1 MRFLI
6 YIFLIIGLSLKLHSV
21 PAPQLDFQEKE
32 LKVSLRLIGHELL
45 LASGDSSSLVMP
57 IVADSNTYRLAFEND
72 FALNPDELISL
83 VDSVME
89 IKRHV
94 KSYVVEVLECESM
107 DIVYSYSVNGFD
119 NENLSPCRGRP
130 LQKAC
135 YQILFTL
142 NKTFEKP
149 ISKVFES
156 TAAIENSLMVDD
168 EEENSTLQ
176 NLALLIL
183 VLSIGLTIYLAARQ
197 LKKPATNRLVKV
209 GRFQFDENRAELHY
223 EKDKTELS
231 TKEADLLLLLFKS
244 ANSTLERD
252 FILNQ
257 VWGDEGDYVGRTLD
271 VFISKLRK
279 KLELDPDI
287 KIVNVRGVGYKMVL
301 D

>member
-6 YIFLIIGLSLKLHSV
+6 YIFLIVGLSLNLHSI

-57 IVADSNTYRLAFEND
+57 IVANSNTYRLAFEND
-72 FALNPDELISL
+72 FALNPDELIYL

-107 DIVYSYSVNGFD
+107 DVVYSYSVNGFD

-135 YQILFTL
+135 YQILFTF
-142 NKTFEKP
+142 NKTFENP
-149 ISKVFES
+149 ITNESES
-156 TAAIENSLMVDD
+156 TAAIESSLIVDG

-176 NLALLIL
+176 KIALLVL
-183 VLSIGLTIYLAARQ
+183 VLSIGLTFYLAARKF
-197 LKKPATNRLVKV
+197 KKPATNRLVKV
-209 GRFQFDENRAELHY
+209 GRFHFDENRAELHY

-244 ANSTLERD
+244 ANNTLERD